1 MGPPGLE
8 PGTYGLKVRYSAI
21 ELRPLRSRD
30 PRKPTAQKRTESG
43 AGSARGEPNR
53 PSRRAI
59 GVSLPSGNIRLVESA
74 FYEPAGGAMYGG
86 ASYIATPATI
96 GPWSSQAQHGGPPSA
111 LAARAIELHEP
122 DPRQR
127 LARVGIDILRPVP
140 IGKISIRT
148 RTVRPGRR
156 VTLVEAVL
164 EADDQ
169 EVLHARGWRIER
181 PTGGVP
187 EVKDG
192 GPPDPLPPADD
203 TDDRDDGGGTQPEIF
218 SRQRQGYL
226 TMIEWRFKPADYG
239 VGPAAIQGP
248 DGLRAQVR
256 AAWTRPRI
264 PLLPD
269 EEPSPMSRT
278 LLVADSGNGVSAAL
292 PVSDYTFVNV
302 DLTVIGQ
309 RDPVG
314 EWLLLESSAVIGS
327 EGTGL
332 ATTRLS
338 DQQGSFGR
346 GVQTLIVAPL
356 PRR

>member
-1 MGPPGLE
+1 
-8 PGTYGLKVRYSAI
+8 
-21 ELRPLRSRD
+21 
-30 PRKPTAQKRTESG
+30 
-43 AGSARGEPNR
+43 
-53 PSRRAI
+53 
-59 GVSLPSGNIRLVESA
+59 VESA
-74 FYEPAGGAMYGG
+74 FYEPVGADGYGTG
-86 ASYIATPATI
+86 SYIATPATI
-96 GPWSSQAQHGGPPSA
+96 GPWSNQAQHGGPPSA
-111 LAARAIELHEP
+111 LAARAIEMHEP

-127 LARVGIDILRPVP
+127 LARVSIDILRPVP

-148 RTVRPGRR
+148 RMVRPGRR

-181 PTGGVP
+181 PAGGVP

-192 GPPDPLPPADD
+192 GRPDPLPPADD
-203 TDDRDDGGGTQPEIF
+203 GRPPEIF

-226 TMIEWRFKPADYG
+226 TMIEWRFKPADTA
-239 VGPAAIQGP
+239 GPAAIQGP

-264 PLLPD
+264 PLLPG

-278 LLVADSGNGVSAAL
+278 LLVADSGSGVSAAL
-292 PVSDYTFVNV
+292 PVSDFTFVNV
-302 DLTVIGQ
+302 DLTVILQ
-309 RDPVG
+309 RDPIG
-314 EWLLLESSAVIGS
+314 EWLLLESSTAIGAD
-327 EGTGL
+327 GTGL

-346 GVQTLIVAPL
+346 GVQTLIVAPVA
-356 PRR
+356 RR